1 MWKANVE
8 SMQHSFC
15 VCRTEHQNS
24 GGMWVFSPTP
34 TAPPHVCTILL
45 GLFVRSRW
53 ATPSFVPLVLNC
65 VLDRLRQVRGPA
77 IMQPLAKRCVTLWVW
92 VWVGITKLSK
102 EIKSYNKYL
111 DRHLSEAKCSWASG
125 SGKPTHRCA
134 PPLLV
139 CFGLSSIP
147 EGVA

>member
-1 MWKANVE
+1 MWKACG
-8 SMQHSFC
+8 SPSASAHS
-15 VCRTEHQNS
+15 EHQNS
-24 GGMWVFSPTP
+24 GRTRFSPTP
-34 TAPPHVCTILL
+34 SFPTAISSHVCTTLL

-102 EIKSYNKYL
+102 ETKSYSEYL

-139 CFGLSSIP
+139 CFGLSSIS